1 MTALSTIATQTIQ
14 QQCWFFSFGERAKQR
29 NPRDPNKKKLA
40 WFYCCGVDFITE
52 VISDIRV

>member
-1 MTALSTIATQTIQ
+1 MTALNTIATQLIQ
-14 QQCWFFSFGERAKQR
+14 QQCSFSFGGRAKQR

-40 WFYCCGVDFITE
+40 WFYCCGLDFITE